1 VILSGDVG
9 NRKPFRVQQTFASKY
24 TTCDNKW
31 HHLQAFY
38 INDSLLL
45 RVDQQT
51 ANYGHATNGGLKVA
65 QTNSSLY
72 IGGLPGTLFV
82 AELKNNFKIKRSS
95 DTIFFLTKP

>member
-72 IGGLPGTLFV
+72 IGGLPGTFFF
-82 AELKNNFKIKRSS
+82 AKLKNNFKIKRSS
-95 DTIFFLTKP
+95 E

>member
-82 AELKNNFKIKRSS
+82 AKLKNNFKIKRSS
-95 DTIFFLTKP
+95 E